1 MGIYVLKRI
10 LSTVLMVWVV
20 ATILFLFVHMIP
32 GDPAVMILG
41 GSETF
46 QPSEAQLQKVREDLG
61 LDKPLHIQYG
71 TYIANLVQGD
81 MGASFLTKRPVA
93 TELSSRFWRTV
104 QLVLPALIIAAILG
118 VLLGVWAAK
127 SESRIFDAFLN
138 MFALLG
144 HSVPSFVIA
153 SLLVLLFAIQLKIL
167 PSSGYIEWGRDS
179 TAALKFM
186 VLPVMTLVLGRVGSI
201 MRMTRMSM
209 KEEAG
214 ADYSRTARAKGVSE
228 RSVTFRHQLK
238 NAALPVV
245 TIIGLQMGGMFAGA
259 VIIESVFNWPGLNR
273 MLLTAVTNRDY
284 PLLQG
289 SVLLTS
295 AVYMFVTL
303 LTDLTYS
310 VLNPRIRY
318 G

>member
-10 LSTVLMVWVV
+10 FSTVLMVWIV
-20 ATILFLFVHMIP
+20 ATILFLFIHMIP

-61 LDKPLHIQYG
+61 LNKPLHIQYA
-71 TYIANLVQGD
+71 TYMGNLVQGD
-81 MGASFLTKRPVA
+81 MGKSFLTKRPVA
-93 TELSSRFWRTV
+93 QELSSRFWRTV
-104 QLVLPALIIAAILG
+104 QLVLPALVIASVVG

-127 SESRIFDAFLN
+127 SPSRGFDAFLN

-144 HSVPSFVIA
+144 HSVPSFVVA
-153 SLLVLLFAIQLKIL
+153 SLLVLLFAIQFKVF
-167 PSSGYIEWGRDS
+167 PSSGYVEWNRDPE
-179 TAALKFM
+179 AALKFM
-186 VLPVMTLVLGRVGSI
+186 VLPVATMVLGRVGSI

-228 RSVTFRHQLK
+228 RSITFRHQLK

-259 VIIESVFNWPGLNR
+259 IIIESVFNWPGLNR

-295 AVYMFVTL
+295 VVYMLVTL

-318 G
+318 A